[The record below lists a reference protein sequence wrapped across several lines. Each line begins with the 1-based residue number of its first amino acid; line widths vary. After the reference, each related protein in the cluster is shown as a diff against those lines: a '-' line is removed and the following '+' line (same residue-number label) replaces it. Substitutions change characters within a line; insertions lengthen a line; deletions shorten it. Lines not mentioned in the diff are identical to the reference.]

1 MQRRSAGG
9 DAGIRALQPRRRPAE
24 PHGGRGRAPDI
35 VERLTQELPGRLR
48 YAEARKLPT
57 DEDAA
62 DGLSPEELQRLRS
75 LGYIR

>member
-1 MQRRSAGG
+1 MQEFELYNHADDPLNHMEGAAG
-9 DAGIRALQPRRRPAE
+9 
-24 PHGGRGRAPDI
+24 HPDI
-35 VERLTQELPGRLR
+35 VERLTKELAGRLR

-62 DGLSPEELQRLRS
+62 DGLSPEELERLRS